1 MNVDFGVASYLFG
14 KSADFL
20 FDTFFAKLGFKN
32 DKDRKKLKKIVNEF
46 KVSINA
52 QHKENPDFENIM
64 SFWEENHIFEELL
77 KIRYSLNSDFN
88 SYGELKKH
96 LEKQKMPVEL
106 NIELSEQLMDELEQ
120 ELSRAVQEVSSLSQA
135 DVATLKNNIEPLLSN
150 SLSTPSQPVVKDK
163 NKLLNNKKNGREQL
177 SLEES
182 WNKVSTETAE
192 NESSSVD
199 KDTSQ
204 KKRESHLASS
214 IFFGDKFDLA
224 FPDVGSDFKVYSKE
238 AVIENRLNEFFRDF
252 NYTSSSP
259 VRKVRGG
266 EWEDI
271 STFKFGSE
279 RSLLKTITNGTY
291 ELIIDKVVA
300 FNSPA
305 YWNKFILI
313 QVRPDN
319 LAEITGDDYNS
330 KNSKEAFYAFS
341 DNRYYDY
348 KVGEYRKYLVD
359 GILHSLNGEIENRI
373 RYLEKDNFLIVPRYH
388 PLAIEYK
395 YYDKV
400 KIFLEELLVAK
411 NSDEENEI
419 HIKISR
425 FSRSMYRTLADD
437 RENRFVYDYY

>member
-1 MNVDFGVASYLFG
+1 M
-14 KSADFL
+14 
-20 FDTFFAKLGFKN
+20 
-32 DKDRKKLKKIVNEF
+32 I
-46 KVSINA
+46 
-52 QHKENPDFENIM
+52 
-64 SFWEENHIFEELL
+64 
-77 KIRYSLNSDFN
+77 
-88 SYGELKKH
+88 
-96 LEKQKMPVEL
+96 
-106 NIELSEQLMDELEQ
+106 
-120 ELSRAVQEVSSLSQA
+120 
-135 DVATLKNNIEPLLSN
+135 
-150 SLSTPSQPVVKDK
+150 
-163 NKLLNNKKNGREQL
+163 
-177 SLEES
+177 
-182 WNKVSTETAE
+182 
-192 NESSSVD
+192 
-199 KDTSQ
+199 
-204 KKRESHLASS
+204 
-214 IFFGDKFDLA
+214 
-224 FPDVGSDFKVYSKE
+224 
-238 AVIENRLNEFFRDF
+238 
-252 NYTSSSP
+252 
-259 VRKVRGG
+259 
-266 EWEDI
+266 
-271 STFKFGSE
+271 
-279 RSLLKTITNGTY
+279 RSLRLILLLIGTN
-291 ELIIDKVVA
+291 L
-300 FNSPA
+300 F
-305 YWNKFILI
+305 LI